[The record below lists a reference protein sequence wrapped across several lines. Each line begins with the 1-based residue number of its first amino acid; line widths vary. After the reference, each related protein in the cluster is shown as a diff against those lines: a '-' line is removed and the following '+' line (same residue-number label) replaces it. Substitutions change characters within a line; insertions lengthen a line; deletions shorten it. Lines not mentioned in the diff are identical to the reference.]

1 MHYLMD
7 ERDFLTENTVGK
19 RLFPYAKD
27 LWYRPDIEVLG
38 MTLEIYDDTHTYEYR
53 MAFEVDEKLEQ
64 FLSLLEEVE

>member
-1 MHYLMD
+1 MD
-7 ERDFLTENTVGK
+7 PRDFLTEKTAGK
-19 RLFPYAKD
+19 KLFPYAKD

>member
-1 MHYLMD
+1 MD
-7 ERDFLTENTVGK
+7 PRDFMTEKTAGK
-19 RLFPYAKD
+19 KLFPYAKD

-38 MTLEIYDDTHTYEYR
+38 MALEIYDDAHTYEYR

>member
-7 ERDFLTENTVGK
+7 ERDFLSQKMAGK

-38 MTLEIYDDTHTYEYR
+38 MTLEIYDDNHTYEYR
-53 MAFEVDEKLEQ
+53 MAFEVDEKLEH